1 VAERGKLRVLVVDD
15 DPTMAS
21 LLRSLL
27 TAEGYDRIDWVTTGA
42 AALERIGETD
52 LILLDHHL
60 PDTTGL
66 ELLPRLLARSDPP
79 SVIMVTGEGTE
90 ELAASSLRLGADDYI
105 AKGVRLAEMLPPIV
119 ERARRNRMLHAT
131 RAEVEQELIRAER
144 LVAVGEMTVTLHH
157 ELNNPL
163 MAALAEID
171 LLLAGEDVAP
181 PVAQAIDRVRDALLR
196 MRDIVKRAGELR
208 RADASAYLTG
218 LRMIDLTGSGDG
230 TPAATGASRGRA
242 VVYTPDRELFRAAA
256 LLLRHAGFSVDLAPS
271 IEAAGAE
278 SRRFDVQLL
287 VLDVSGVPQDP
298 LEGFRPLKGRQYTLV
313 AVVRGHP
320 EPAKKAGA
328 DLVLTRPFD
337 PATFTTEILR
347 AMAARA

>member
-1 VAERGKLRVLVVDD
+1 
-15 DPTMAS
+15 MAA

-27 TAEGYDRIDWVTTGA
+27 AAEGYHHIDWVTSGA
-42 AALERIGETD
+42 AALERVAQSD
-52 LILLDHHL
+52 LILLDHRL
-60 PDTTGL
+60 PDTMGL
-66 ELLPRLLARSDPP
+66 DLLPRLLARPDPP

-90 ELAASSLRLGADDYI
+90 ELAATSLRLGADDYI
-105 AKGVRLAEMLPPIV
+105 AKGARLAEMLPPIV

-171 LLLAGEDVAP
+171 LLLTEEAVTP
-181 PVAQAIDRVRDALLR
+181 PVAEAIDRVRDALLR

-208 RADASAYLTG
+208 RADASAYLAG

-230 TPAATGASRGRA
+230 TPAPTGASRGRA

-256 LLLRHAGFSVDLAPS
+256 LLLRHAGFSVDQAPS
-271 IEAAGAE
+271 MEAVAAE
-278 SRRFDVQLL
+278 SRRFDVALL

-298 LEGFRPLKGRQYTLV
+298 LEGFHPPRQRPYTLV

-320 EPAKKAGA
+320 EPAEKAGA
-328 DLVLTRPFD
+328 DLVLSRPFD

-347 AMAARA
+347 AMAAKT

>member
-1 VAERGKLRVLVVDD
+1 
-15 DPTMAS
+15 MAT

-27 TAEGYDRIDWVTTGA
+27 AAEGYDQIAWVTTAA
-42 AALERIGETD
+42 AALERVGQTD

-66 ELLPRLLARSDPP
+66 ELLPRLLSLPDPP
-79 SVIMVTGEGTE
+79 AVIMVTGEGTE
-90 ELAASSLRLGADDYI
+90 ELAAAALRLGADDYI
-105 AKGVRLAEMLPPIV
+105 AKGARLAEMLPPIV

-163 MAALAEID
+163 MAALVEID
-171 LLLAGEDVAP
+171 LLLTGEALAP
-181 PVAQAIDRVRDALLR
+181 PVAEAVDRVRDALLR

-208 RADASAYLTG
+208 RADASPYLTG

-230 TPAATGASRGRA
+230 TPTAAGASRGRA
-242 VVYTPDRELFRAAA
+242 VIYTSDRELFRAAA
-256 LLLRHAGFSVDLAPS
+256 LLLRHAGFSVDQAPS
-271 IEAAGAE
+271 VEAAAAE
-278 SRRFDVQLL
+278 SRRFDVALL

-298 LEGFRPLKGRQYTLV
+298 LEGFRPPKGRAYTLV

-320 EPAKKAGA
+320 EPAGKAGA

-347 AMAARA
+347 AMAARG